1 MQFARAGKAKTNTGG
16 FGGGT
21 LWLCLTKKNSFCFIT
36 PGYVTV
42 QFSGVAENLPLWT
55 VDGNNC
61 EKSDAEI

>member
-1 MQFARAGKAKTNTGG
+1 MYTRKLGLYLYHFV
-16 FGGGT
+16 
-21 LWLCLTKKNSFCFIT
+21 LPFIT

>member
-1 MQFARAGKAKTNTGG
+1 MF
-16 FGGGT
+16 FV
-21 LWLCLTKKNSFCFIT
+21 LPFIT